1 MHDKCRS
8 RRTTSWSDRTRGRGL
23 ATRLWS
29 APQWPRQRE
38 PEDAADR
45 QPAVARAI
53 PLRCATSGRARFLC
67 VEIHRRQAM
76 IRSTYLSTL
85 VLSALL
91 GAAPAFAQNSAS
103 ANANNAESKIGRAH
117 V

>member
-1 MHDKCRS
+1 
-8 RRTTSWSDRTRGRGL
+8 
-23 ATRLWS
+23 
-29 APQWPRQRE
+29 
-38 PEDAADR
+38 
-45 QPAVARAI
+45 
-53 PLRCATSGRARFLC
+53 
-67 VEIHRRQAM
+67 M